1 MAAILE
7 KQWETA
13 LTEILAKLDDKE
25 YDKMWE
31 FVSKIPK
38 QKKTKK
44 LKREMPQKIIKQYGV
59 NESIQRIKNAM
70 NKIRKDPG
78 VQDLLRPFVD
88 QLKSKAEAEKKGTK
102 RKLSETDSKAEDM
115 KSEAGKSSAASDS
128 LDVEQEAEGKNDGK
142 LTAKDEPGRL
152 PQKDRKSQS
161 WRISIGELKASG
173 NPGNKAI
180 GGKIVQKSGLRTYQ
194 TRNKEKKF
202 FFNLGVADET
212 ASIKVM
218 VYGRE
223 RYQEIQEK
231 SCYLFREVI
240 VEGNDIKVTKLSK
253 VSKTP
258 QIDVPENLEMEARM
272 LIDTQVC
279 SIEQAKRSADKT
291 LVSVEG
297 KVTEIGSVEN
307 IKVKNRRGKKD
318 KQDFKLEDDTG
329 SIRITLWGED
339 IKHLRVS
346 CGDVA
351 RVTNVKTSHFQDSV
365 SLNSTDSTKILKVQS
380 AAVQS
385 VTIEI
390 IGIIRASGTQT
401 ELEAELSHNNE
412 VQQFEVASSLLAG
425 ALGVSLGGGFEDR
438 LLDKMPFSA
447 DVEIKGNQII
457 KIKSVK

>member
-1 MAAILE
+1 
-7 KQWETA
+7 
-13 LTEILAKLDDKE
+13 
-25 YDKMWE
+25 MWE

-223 RYQEIQEK
+223 RYQDIQEK

-240 VEGNDIKVTKLSK
+240 MEGNDIKVTKLSK

-272 LIDTQVC
+272 LIDLQAPVF
-279 SIEQAKRSADKT
+279 SIKQAKISAEKT

-339 IKHLRVS
+339 IKHLRGVS

-390 IGIIRASGTQT
+390 IGIRKASGTQT

-412 VQQFEVASSLLAG
+412 VQPFVVASSLLAG